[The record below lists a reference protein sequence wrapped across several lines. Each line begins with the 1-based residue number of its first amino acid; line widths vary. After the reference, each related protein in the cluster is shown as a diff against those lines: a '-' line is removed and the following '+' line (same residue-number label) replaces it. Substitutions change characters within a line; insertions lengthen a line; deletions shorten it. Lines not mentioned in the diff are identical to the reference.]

1 MSLDV
6 VCDRRSIDS
15 PIFQAHL
22 AQLAANV
29 ADALRGSATSSS
41 NKGDAIDSKP

>member
-1 MSLDV
+1 MWSAIVAALI
-6 VCDRRSIDS
+6 R
-15 PIFQAHL
+15 PFFQAHL

-41 NKGDAIDSKP
+41 NKGDAIDSEP